1 MAQGRIRLRSVEL
14 IMPGTPSYNSL
25 VCFLRAAFVPRANPR
40 SIRQG
45 VIFANCPTVVNVDGF
60 TSCWSSSILGWLISP
75 VHRGASRPM
84 SEQRY
89 LANTNSSFL
98 LNETVLIAQML
109 LDGIPSSTIRELVI
123 DGNVL
128 ERSSREGRKTL
139 ARVILDRIEGLDE
152 EFLGLLCG
160 PGEQRRTCN
169 LYTFLRHHR
178 LLREFMLEVVHEK
191 RRGFDRVLRPMDLIA
206 FLTHKLLQEPLIAAW
221 SVQTL
226 EKARSNIARVLTD
239 AGVLEAGDQLG
250 SFEILGSVL

>member
-1 MAQGRIRLRSVEL
+1 
-14 IMPGTPSYNSL
+14 
-25 VCFLRAAFVPRANPR
+25 
-40 SIRQG
+40 
-45 VIFANCPTVVNVDGF
+45 
-60 TSCWSSSILGWLISP
+60 
-75 VHRGASRPM
+75 M